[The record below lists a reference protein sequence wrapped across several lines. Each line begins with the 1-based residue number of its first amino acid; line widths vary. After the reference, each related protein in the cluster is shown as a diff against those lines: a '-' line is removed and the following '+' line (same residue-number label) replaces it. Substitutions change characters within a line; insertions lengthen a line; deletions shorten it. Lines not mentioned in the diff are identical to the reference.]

1 MEKMDIGKYVV
12 LCRLVTDVA
21 QVNNIAR
28 NRVRNGNIKYIL
40 KFHLI
45 MIRIFLMIGAPGVY
59 TRVTEYLHWI
69 YNTTHKKNKTKKQ
82 RRKNVTPS
90 PAKLPAT
97 RLPSR
102 PQREENQ
109 TPSPAKLPST
119 KAPSRPLRAQNQTPS
134 IAKLPPSRV
143 QPRPQRRQNQISSP
157 ARLPPVR
164 VTPRPFVPQT
174 AAPPQTVP
182 PRTIPSRTVAPS
194 IVGTTFN

>member
-1 MEKMDIGKYVV
+1 
-12 LCRLVTDVA
+12 
-21 QVNNIAR
+21 
-28 NRVRNGNIKYIL
+28 
-40 KFHLI
+40 
-45 MIRIFLMIGAPGVY
+45 MIGAPGVY

-90 PAKLPAT
+90 PA

-102 PQREENQ
+102 PQREKNQ
-109 TPSPAKLPST
+109 TPSPVKVPST
-119 KAPSRPLRAQNQTPS
+119 KVPSRPLRGQNQTPS

-143 QPRPQRRQNQISSP
+143 QPRPQRRQNQIPSP
-157 ARLPPVR
+157 GRLPPVR

-194 IVGTTFN
+194 IVGTTFNKSNMITLFIQKYEMGWINLLVNIFNFSNRGNRFFHWNLQYMEWC